1 MLTMRTPFLIDCR
14 TRALAQRGVTLIEIL
29 VTIVIL
35 AFGLIGLVGM
45 QTKVQAS
52 QTESYQRAQAVLL
65 VQDMANRISANR
77 VNAAAYITASPLG
90 TGDSQ
95 PASCA
100 TLTGAAKDQCEWSHE
115 IQGASEQQGTTNVG
129 AMVNARGCV
138 DQVGTN
144 PSVYRVTVAW
154 QSLSDLAAPSLP
166 CGQGS
171 YPRDTLRRAIAS
183 FITIANLT
191 L

>member
-1 MLTMRTPFLIDCR
+1 MLIMRTPSR
-14 TRALAQRGVTLIEIL
+14 RRHARSVAQHGVTLIEIL

-52 QTESYQRAQAVLL
+52 ETESYQRAQAVLL

-77 VNAAAYITASPLG
+77 VNAAAYITATPLG

-95 PASCA
+95 PADCSA
-100 TLTGAAKDQCEWSHE
+100 LTGAAKDQCEWSHE

-129 AMVNARGCV
+129 AMVAARGCI
-138 DQVGTN
+138 DQVGMN
-144 PSVYRVTVAW
+144 PPVYRVTVAW
-154 QSLSDLAAPSLP
+154 QSLTDLAAPALS
-166 CGQGS
+166 CGQGT
-171 YPRDTLRRAIAS
+171 YPRETLRRAIAS
-183 FITIANLT
+183 FVTVANLT

>member
-1 MLTMRTPFLIDCR
+1 MLTMGTSASLHPHS
-14 TRALAQRGVTLIEIL
+14 AAVQRGVTLIEIL

-52 QTESYQRAQAVLL
+52 QAESYQRAQAVLL
-65 VQDMANRISANR
+65 VQDMANRLSANR
-77 VNAAAYITASPLG
+77 VNAAAYVTATPLG

-95 PASCA
+95 PASCS
-100 TLTGAAKDQCEWSHE
+100 TLTGAAKDLCEWSHE
-115 IQGASEQQGTTNVG
+115 IQGSSEQQASTNVG

-144 PSVYRVTVAW
+144 PSVYRVTLVW
-154 QSLSDLAAPSLP
+154 QSLSDLTAPSLP
-166 CGQGS
+166 CGQGK
-171 YPRDTLRRAIAS
+171 YPRETLRRAIAS
-183 FITIANLT
+183 FVTVANLT